1 MNYVIAASAEKQ
13 INTMKKKKFSSTDA
27 FIALIILGPMILWWV
42 VVCGFPFLF
51 NVVLT
56 FLNWANLG
64 QVPKFA
70 GLDNLITFFTNKYYL
85 VPWFNSIWIGGL
97 GMLVSIIIAFGIALL
112 MNLPLRF
119 NGIYR
124 AMWYIPAVTSV
135 CATTQIIMIF
145 IGSSPGILNSVIK
158 KINPDFLSIPWGLV
172 TFWGVFFIVLY
183 TVWKNIGLYAL
194 LWLAGLKS
202 IDPVLYEAACI
213 DGANAGQ
220 RFIHIVLPGLKPIST
235 YIILTGAI
243 SAMQIYEQVTFI
255 TDGGPYG
262 TTEVLVT
269 RILKNA
275 FIDHNLGMA
284 GTSATVLTLTVMVFA
299 IAYFRYI
306 TKSNRSEKRQSGVGE

>member
-1 MNYVIAASAEKQ
+1 MNDVVMKSAR
-13 INTMKKKKFSSTDA
+13 TTVPKKKKFTSKDS
-27 FIALIILGPMILWWV
+27 FIALVILGPMIFWWL
-42 VVCGFPFLF
+42 VVCGFPFFF
-51 NVVLT
+51 NIVLT
-56 FLNWANLG
+56 FLSWADLG
-64 QVPKFA
+64 KLPTFA
-70 GLDNLITFFTNKYYL
+70 GLNNLITFFSSDYYIT
-85 VPWFNSIWIGGL
+85 PWLNSMWIGGL
-97 GMLVSIIIAFGIALL
+97 GMLLSILLAFGVAML

-119 NGIYR
+119 KGMYR
-124 AMWYIPAVTSV
+124 AMWYVPAVTSV

-145 IGSSPGILNSVIK
+145 IGSSPGILNSVLK
-158 KINPDFLSIPWGLV
+158 KIDPGFSSIPWGLI
-172 TFWGVFFIVLY
+172 TSWGIFFIIMY

-213 DGANAGQ
+213 DGANAWK
-220 RFIHIVLPGLKPIST
+220 RFIHIVIPGLKPIST

-243 SAMQIYEQVTFI
+243 SAMQIYEQVMFI

-262 TTEVLVT
+262 STEVLVT

-299 IAYFRYI
+299 IAYFKFM
-306 TKSNRSEKRQSGVGE
+306 TKPEKGER